1 MAVPSVE
8 NKFLAPNTFI
18 GRLDQLHV
26 AREAI
31 SGRACISF
39 VGIPKAG
46 LTSLLRRLMAEDFR
60 AECQQ
65 SGAHLAFV
73 YVDCSQYPDP
83 LTLMRYI
90 LGQIV
95 PDRPAPNLPNWR
107 LVCGRFITTVKSLL
121 PMRIVLLFDDFE
133 LMGSNEAFA
142 DFFDSLRGLAIEAN
156 MTLITAT
163 HTELHRCCHMR
174 LSASPFPNIFK
185 VQYLGPLSQSEA
197 LDFIRV
203 AAADMMAALE
213 PHTEQIL
220 NLGGRFPHY
229 LGLACAYYQQV
240 LAQGDAPD
248 TQSMAARLCDESR
261 PEFDRIWQGLDDN
274 EKRALVSLAHG
285 ARVVD
290 VDLSLVRKGYV
301 SEGGVFSLAFRDYV
315 GQAAP

>member
-1 MAVPSVE
+1 MAVPNDE
-8 NKFLAPNTFI
+8 NRSLAPNIFI
-18 GRLDQLHV
+18 GRSDQLHV

-46 LTSLLRRLMAEDFR
+46 LTFLLRRLMAEDFR

-65 SGAHLAFV
+65 SGARLAFV

-83 LTLMRYI
+83 LALMRYV
-90 LGQIV
+90 LSQVV

-107 LVCGRFITTVKSLL
+107 LLCGRFITTVKSLL
-121 PMRIVLLFDDFE
+121 PMRLVLLFDDFE
-133 LMGSNEAFA
+133 LMGSNEVFA

-156 MTLITAT
+156 MTLITTT

-197 LDFIRV
+197 LDFIR
-203 AAADMMAALE
+203 AAADTAAAIE
-213 PHTEQIL
+213 PRAEEIL

-229 LGLACAYYQQV
+229 LGLACAHYQQA
-240 LAQGDAPD
+240 LAQGDTLD
-248 TQSMAARLCDESR
+248 VQSMAARLRDESR
-261 PEFDRIWQGLDDN
+261 LEFDRIWQGLDDD
-274 EKRALVSLAHG
+274 EKHVLASLARG

-315 GQAAP
+315 SQTAP